1 MLTKAS
7 LIEKL
12 RQAGAIRVGF
22 APLAPVSDAARD
34 HYLQWLAQGRH
45 ASMQYLEHHLPIRF
59 NPALLLTPNQP
70 STPAASQAS
79 SLASQASP
87 LASQTSPLASQAS
100 PLASQACRGAPAPE
114 EGTIIS
120 MAFPYYSGQAKGSGG
135 LLFARYALGDD
146 YHEVLRR
153 RLQPVAEAITAA
165 TGCPA
170 RICIDTA
177 PIMERFWAIQAGLGY
192 IGRHRQLII
201 PGIGSHIFLAEIVT
215 TAPFPPD
222 TPTSSPFPPPI
233 SEASQA
239 CRGAIHRGR
248 APKAPEKALSSDAA
262 AIYRAPTSD
271 SARMAPEE
279 AFSAKPPVSPVH
291 LSSEAGA
298 ASCSPV
304 LLSSDAQAMHPCA
317 NCRRCIDACP
327 NKALSVQGGL
337 DANLCLS
344 YLTIEHRGPIPAGIR
359 IPAGRIYGC
368 DLCLEACPHSR
379 PNEPAC
385 SPALLSSDAS
395 PDAAAIYRAPTADD
409 ARQAPEKNA
418 EEPLPEFLPSS
429 EQLPEF
435 LPRPEILA
443 LTLEEALNLTQER
456 FSLLFRHSSIKRAK
470 LLGLLRTAAA
480 MRKA

>member
-1 MLTKAS
+1 
-7 LIEKL
+7 
-12 RQAGAIRVGF
+12 
-22 APLAPVSDAARD
+22 
-34 HYLQWLAQGRH
+34 
-45 ASMQYLEHHLPIRF
+45 
-59 NPALLLTPNQP
+59 
-70 STPAASQAS
+70 
-79 SLASQASP
+79 
-87 LASQTSPLASQAS
+87 
-100 PLASQACRGAPAPE
+100 
-114 EGTIIS
+114 

-215 TAPFPPD
+215 NAPFPPD

-271 SARMAPEE
+271 SARMTPEE
-279 AFSAKPPVSPVH
+279 AFSAKPPVSPVL

-304 LLSSDAQAMHPCA
+304 HLSSDAQAMHPCA

-429 EQLPEF
+429 EPLPEF

>member
-70 STPAASQAS
+70 STPAASQA
-79 SLASQASP
+79 
-87 LASQTSPLASQAS
+87 SPLASQAS

-239 CRGAIHRGR
+239 CRGAI
-248 APKAPEKALSSDAA
+248 
-262 AIYRAPTSD
+262 YRAPTSD

-385 SPALLSSDAS
+385 SPALLSSDAL

-429 EQLPEF
+429 EPLPEF

-443 LTLEEALNLTQER
+443 LTLEKALNLTQER
-456 FSLLFRHSSIKRAK
+456 FSLLFRHSPIKRAK

>member
-79 SLASQASP
+79 S
-87 LASQTSPLASQAS
+87 LASQAS

-304 LLSSDAQAMHPCA
+304 HLSSDAQAMHPCA

-395 PDAAAIYRAPTADD
+395 PDAAAIDRAPTADD
-409 ARQAPEKNA
+409 ARQAPENNA

>member
-215 TAPFPPD
+215 TAPFPPRLVGARYIAAAPRRPPRKPFRLMQPRYIAPLHLIALGWPPKKPSPQNLLFLLFTCLRKQAQPLVLLFSCLRKQAQPLVLLFTCLQMPRRCIPAPTAAD
-222 TPTSSPFPPPI
+222 ASTPAPIKPSACKAASTPTS
-233 SEASQA
+233 A
-239 CRGAIHRGR
+239 
-248 APKAPEKALSSDAA
+248 
-262 AIYRAPTSD
+262 
-271 SARMAPEE
+271 
-279 AFSAKPPVSPVH
+279 
-291 LSSEAGA
+291 
-298 ASCSPV
+298 
-304 LLSSDAQAMHPCA
+304 
-317 NCRRCIDACP
+317 
-327 NKALSVQGGL
+327 
-337 DANLCLS
+337 
-344 YLTIEHRGPIPAGIR
+344 
-359 IPAGRIYGC
+359 
-368 DLCLEACPHSR
+368 
-379 PNEPAC
+379 
-385 SPALLSSDAS
+385 
-395 PDAAAIYRAPTADD
+395 
-409 ARQAPEKNA
+409 
-418 EEPLPEFLPSS
+418 
-429 EQLPEF
+429 
-435 LPRPEILA
+435 
-443 LTLEEALNLTQER
+443 
-456 FSLLFRHSSIKRAK
+456 
-470 LLGLLRTAAA
+470 
-480 MRKA
+480 

>member
-1 MLTKAS
+1 
-7 LIEKL
+7 
-12 RQAGAIRVGF
+12 
-22 APLAPVSDAARD
+22 
-34 HYLQWLAQGRH
+34 
-45 ASMQYLEHHLPIRF
+45 
-59 NPALLLTPNQP
+59 
-70 STPAASQAS
+70 
-79 SLASQASP
+79 
-87 LASQTSPLASQAS
+87 
-100 PLASQACRGAPAPE
+100 
-114 EGTIIS
+114 

-429 EQLPEF
+429 EPLPEF

-456 FSLLFRHSSIKRAK
+456 FSLLFRHSPIKRAK

>member
-79 SLASQASP
+79 S
-87 LASQTSPLASQAS
+87 LASQAS

-304 LLSSDAQAMHPCA
+304 HLSSDAQAMHPCA

-409 ARQAPEKNA
+409 ARQAPENNA